1 MMPPLSTIRLC
12 LRPVEL
18 KDVNGISSIVN
29 DPLFARASIGCQM
42 PVSDMQ
48 LLRWV
53 ISQQKQHQ
61 SGNCCCYTI
70 RRTAEENLIGLVS
83 LQQPENH
90 ADCSYRADLSY
101 WLQPMYWRQGLMT
114 EAVTAVMQQ
123 WLTLH
128 PQSIITA
135 NSHSNNLASQAL
147 LQRVGMRLAE
157 TDETN
162 KEGIRHYISSAGG
175 SSDIIF

>member
-1 MMPPLSTIRLC
+1 M
-12 LRPVEL
+12 
-18 KDVNGISSIVN
+18 N
-29 DPLFARASIGCQM
+29 DPLFARASIGCEM

-53 ISQQKQHQ
+53 ISQHKQHQ
-61 SGNCCCYTI
+61 SGNGCCYTI

-83 LQQPENH
+83 LQQQENN
-90 ADCSYRADLSY
+90 ADLSYQADLSY
-101 WLQPMYWRQGLMT
+101 WLQPMYWRRGLMT
-114 EAVTAVMQQ
+114 EAVTAVMQH

-128 PQSIITA
+128 PQSIIMA
-135 NSHSNNLASQAL
+135 SSHNDNLASQAL
-147 LQRVGMRLAE
+147 LQRVGMKLAE

-175 SSDIIF
+175 NSNIIF

>member
-1 MMPPLSTIRLC
+1 M
-12 LRPVEL
+12 
-18 KDVNGISSIVN
+18 ISSIVN
-29 DPLFARASIGCQM
+29 EPLFVQASIGCRM

-61 SGNCCCYTI
+61 SGNGCCYTI
-70 RRTAEENLIGLVS
+70 RHTAEEKLIGLVS
-83 LQQPENH
+83 LQQQEN
-90 ADCSYRADLSY
+90 YTEEIYADLSY

-114 EAVTAVMQQ
+114 EAVTAVMQH
-123 WLTLH
+123 WLAFC

-135 NSHSNNLASQAL
+135 DSHSNNLASQAL
-147 LQRVGMRLAE
+147 LQRIGMKLAG

-162 KEGIRHYISSAGG
+162 KEGIRHYISSSAGRN
-175 SSDIIF
+175 SNIIF

>member
-18 KDVNGISSIVN
+18 RDVNGISTIVN
-29 DPLFARASIGCQM
+29 DPLFVQASVGCQM

-61 SGNCCCYTI
+61 SGNGCCYTI
-70 RRTAEENLIGLVS
+70 RRAAEENLIGLVS
-83 LQQPENH
+83 LQRQENY
-90 ADCSYRADLSY
+90 AEEKRADLSY

-114 EAVTAVMQQ
+114 EAVTAVMQH
-123 WLTLH
+123 WLALY

-135 NSHSNNLASQAL
+135 NSHSSNLASQAL
-147 LQRVGMRLAE
+147 LQRIGMRLAE
-157 TDETN
+157 TDEKN
-162 KEGIRHYISSAGG
+162 KEGIRHYTNSSAGR
-175 SSDIIF
+175 SSNIIS